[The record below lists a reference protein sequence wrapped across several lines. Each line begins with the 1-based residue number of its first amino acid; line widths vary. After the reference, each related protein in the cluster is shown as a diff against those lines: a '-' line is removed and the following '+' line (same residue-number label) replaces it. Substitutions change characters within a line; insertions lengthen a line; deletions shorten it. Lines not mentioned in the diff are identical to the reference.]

1 MENEKQE
8 QQKEQDWRNYASNSG
23 TTMKKDTDVVA
34 AERTNRSH
42 NGGIIALAVVS
53 LLIGAAGL
61 AFGIIAFFNNNQ
73 SSNSTETVSADGYY
87 SGNSVEFEETS
98 IASIVSKVTPAVVS
112 IISETRSSGYS
123 LFFGS
128 GTSQSAGTGMIVSSD
143 GYVLTNK
150 HVIEGATKVQVV
162 TSSGDTYDD
171 VDIVGEDPL
180 NDVAY
185 LKINGAKDLPT
196 ITLGDSKTIA
206 VGQPV
211 SQSVTHLAH
220 IRTLSRR
227 VLSLA
232 LVARLLLAIQ
242 MAVTRRLLTDMLQ
255 TDAAINPGNS
265 GGPLV
270 NAAGEVIGINT
281 AVSTTANGLG
291 FAIPISATKGMLK
304 RIMEDGK
311 AERAYL
317 GLTYITVTAEVA
329 KEAKLSVT
337 HGAYIYNNSSRSG
350 EAIVKNGP
358 ADKAG
363 IKTGDVI
370 TKVGNIEVGRAGSI
384 STLIGEYKVGDTV
397 QLTYV
402 RDGKENTTKVTL
414 EAYK

>member
-1 MENEKQE
+1 MENENTE
-8 QQKEQDWRNYASNSG
+8 QKDWRNYASTSG
-23 TTMKKDTDVVA
+23 AVLKKDEPTPA
-34 AERTNRSH
+34 ANRPTRSR
-42 NGGIIALAVVS
+42 NGGVIALAVVS

-61 AFGIIAFFNNNQ
+61 TFGIIAFLKDGQ
-73 SSNSTETVSADGYY
+73 GKPVETVSADGYY
-87 SGNSVEFEETS
+87 TGNSVEFEETS
-98 IASIVSKVTPAVVS
+98 VANIVSKVTPAVVS

-123 LFFGS
+123 YFFSS
-128 GTSQSAGTGMIVSSD
+128 GTTQSAGTGMIVSKD

-150 HVIEGATKVQVV
+150 HVIDGATKVTVV
-162 TSSGDTYDD
+162 TDAGDTYDD

-196 ITLGDSKTIA
+196 IALGDSKTVA

-211 SQSVTHLAH
+211 LAIGNALGAYQNSVTQG
-220 IRTLSRR
+220 IISGTGRS
-227 VLSLA
+227 
-232 LVARLLLAIQ
+232 
-242 MAVTRRLLTDMLQ
+242 VTAGDSNGNNQETLTDMLQ

-281 AVSTTANGLG
+281 AVATSANGLG
-291 FAIPISATKGMLK
+291 FAIPISATKGMLN
-304 RIMEDGK
+304 RIMGGGK

-317 GLTYITVTAEVA
+317 GLTYVTVTAEVA
-329 KEAKLSVT
+329 KEAKLSVN
-337 HGAYIYNNSSRSG
+337 HGAYIYNSSSRSG

-363 IKTGDVI
+363 IKTKDVI
-370 TKVGNIEVGRAGSI
+370 TKVGNVEVGRAGSI

-402 RDGKENTTKVTL
+402 RDGKEYTTNVTL